1 MHTKTDSDVTSMAT
15 ITPPRSPTSRPTR
28 PLYYVESPSHSQQDL
43 DKFSYGTLSPLA
55 SPTRQH
61 YHCSPIHHSRE
72 SSTSRFFSSSSLK
85 QQYHRSG
92 GWRRIYGGRRL
103 DYSGAVDEPRNG
115 DLGRDNDDE
124 DGDGE
129 GPSKRFYVA
138 CFLVSFLG
146 LFSLFSLILWGASK
160 SFHPHVIV
168 KNMVFLD
175 FTIQAG
181 MDSTGV
187 PTDMLSVNSTVK
199 ISYRNPATFFG
210 VHVTSTPLQLSYF
223 QLNVASGQ
231 MKKFY
236 QKRRSHSN
244 ITTVVHGHQIP
255 LYGGM
260 SVVSNARTVGN
271 NLHTEKLNVGLN
283 LTFTVRSRAYI
294 LGKLVK
300 SKFYK
305 HVRCPVTFRGTHL
318 GKPINLLHSCVYE

>member
-1 MHTKTDSDVTSMAT
+1 MHAKSDSDVTSMAT
-15 ITPPRSPTSRPTR
+15 MSPPRSPSRSR
-28 PLYYVESPSHSQQDL
+28 AVYYVESPSFSQHDNL
-43 DKFSYGTLSPLA
+43 DKLSYATLSPNT
-55 SPTRQH
+55 SPTRQFQ

-72 SSTSRFFSSSSLK
+72 SSTSRLFSSSSLK
-85 QQYHRSG
+85 HQYGRSS

-103 DYSGAVDEPRNG
+103 GEERDCHGGEEDEEE
-115 DLGRDNDDE
+115 DD
-124 DGDGE
+124 DGGG
-129 GPSKRFYVA
+129 GPSLRFYVG
-138 CFLVSFLG
+138 CFLVSFVV
-146 LFSLFSLILWGASK
+146 LFTVFSVILWGAAK
-160 SFHPHVIV
+160 SFHPHILV

-181 MDSTGV
+181 LDGTGV
-187 PTDMLSVNSTVK
+187 PTDMLSLNSTVRMY
-199 ISYRNPATFFG
+199 YRNRATFFG
-210 VHVTSTPLQLSYF
+210 VHVTSSPF
-223 QLNVASGQ
+223 QLYYYDLKVASGQ

-260 SVVSNARTVGN
+260 SVVSNARAGN
-271 NLHTEKLNVGLN
+271 SLHTEKVNVGLN

-305 HVRCPVTFRGTHL
+305 HIRCPVTLHATRL
-318 GKPINLLHSCVYE
+318 GKPMNLLHSCVYE